1 MSYDKGYLSAQV
13 GNKSVRIGKLS
24 KSCMESI
31 DEWGQKGYT
40 LCKAETRFVV
50 AWKGQ
55 EDTEESAVLL
65 PSITLINNSQQ

>member
-1 MSYDKGYLSAQV
+1 
-13 GNKSVRIGKLS
+13 
-24 KSCMESI
+24 MESI